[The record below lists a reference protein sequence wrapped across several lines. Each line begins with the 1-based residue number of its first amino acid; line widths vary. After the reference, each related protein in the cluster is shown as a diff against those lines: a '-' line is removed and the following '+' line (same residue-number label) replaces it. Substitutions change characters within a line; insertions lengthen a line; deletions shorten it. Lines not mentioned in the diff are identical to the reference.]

1 MEVLNMK
8 AELGVSKY
16 DFQNII
22 RAIDKPYDP
31 NNISNFQALKNK
43 HGIY

>member
-1 MEVLNMK
+1 MK
-8 AELGVSKY
+8 ADLVVFKY

-22 RAIDKPYDP
+22 KAIDKPYDSI
-31 NNISNFQALKNK
+31 NISNFQVLKNK